1 MKRLRGRLNYSNVMV
16 TVLALI
22 VLGGGTAYAAT
33 EVLPGNSVGTKQLKK
48 EAVTPAKLSVA
59 AKSALSGPQGQA
71 GPQGPQGQQGPRGAK
86 GDQGEKGATGAKGD
100 TGPKG
105 DTGAKGDKG
114 DTGDKGEK
122 GERGEPGPA
131 IQILPSGQTET
142 GVWATA
148 AESENF
154 AMAQINFFPRLSAG
168 VPVANEK
175 YMPYEAAPTTECP
188 GNEQAAP
195 GYLCVYTAWS
205 YKLTFKNFAS
215 PLTRFGEDASPAG
228 VLIYF
233 ESSLKQANAI
243 GNWAYTAP

>member
-16 TVLALI
+16 TVLAVI
-22 VLGGGTAYAAT
+22 VLGGGTAYAAS

-48 EAVTPAKLSVA
+48 EAVTPAKLSAA
-59 AKSALSGPQGQA
+59 AKSALTGPQGPA
-71 GPQGPQGQQGPRGAK
+71 GPQGSQGQQGLRGPK
-86 GDQGEKGATGAKGD
+86 GDTGEKGETGAKGD

-105 DTGAKGDKG
+105 EKGDKG
-114 DTGDKGEK
+114 DTGEKGEK
-122 GERGEPGPA
+122 GDRGEPGPA

-148 AESENF
+148 GESENF
-154 AMAQINFFPRLSAG
+154 AMAQINFFPRLPAG
-168 VPVANEK
+168 IPVAKEK
-175 YMPYEAAPTTECP
+175 YMPYEAAPTAECP

-195 GYLCVYTAWS
+195 GYLCVYTAWA

-215 PLTRFGEDASPAG
+215 PLTHLDEDASAAG

-233 ESSLKQANAI
+233 ESTLKGANGL